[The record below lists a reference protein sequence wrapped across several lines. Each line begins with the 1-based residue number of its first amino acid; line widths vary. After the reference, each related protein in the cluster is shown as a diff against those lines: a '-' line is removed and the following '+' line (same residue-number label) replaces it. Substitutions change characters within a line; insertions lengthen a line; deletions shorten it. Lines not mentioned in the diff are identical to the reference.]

1 MDAAVIGDI
10 VTIKPEWLAPHETP
24 GKLYRVMYA
33 NYETKRVYI
42 EPLESTMVLKPQ
54 SPASF
59 EMLDLVE
66 SSPAVPHRKRR
77 DTQCAP
83 ESN

>member
-66 SSPAVPHRKRR
+66 SSPTVPHRQRR
-77 DTQCAP
+77 KTECAP